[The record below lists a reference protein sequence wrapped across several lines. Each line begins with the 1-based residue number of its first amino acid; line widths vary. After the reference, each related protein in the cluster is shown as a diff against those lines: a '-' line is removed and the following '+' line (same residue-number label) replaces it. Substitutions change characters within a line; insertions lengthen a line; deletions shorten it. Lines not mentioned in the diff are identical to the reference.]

1 MEKEPSPE
9 NSTSSPSTGGSF
21 ITLQKAIELGEYEPM
36 VLARF
41 DEWHKLSIHAQFQLV
56 RKGLDNREH
65 QIVSEWAEVN
75 NVLDFSKK
83 PELQPVLRNLEAQRK
98 KILRDRERLYIE
110 FTK

>member
-1 MEKEPSPE
+1 MEKETSPE
-9 NSTSSPSTGGSF
+9 KTTSSPSSGSSYL
-21 ITLQKAIELGEYEPM
+21 TLQKAIELGEYEPQ
-36 VLARF
+36 VLAKF

-56 RKGLDNREH
+56 RKGLDNREY

-83 PELQPVLRNLEAQRK
+83 PELQSVLRNLEAQRK
-98 KILRDRERLYIE
+98 QILRDRERLYIE